1 MAMGNASRAVM
12 IVGLLGVAVGSGSV
26 AQAEPAGA
34 VVVPLFGPGG
44 RPAFC
49 GTNHTGGRAQPQD
62 DGGYRIAG
70 LAPGRH
76 VIHLEL
82 TDERIDV
89 LVTLVPG
96 ADVVVPPVVVRGPCR
111 ALSLRS
117 PVIDVEPAATL
128 PGWTLRIGRRYQ
140 ASPGLAPA
148 TFERERGLM
157 RLGAA
162 HALKRVER
170 GPATRSL

>member
-1 MAMGNASRAVM
+1 MATVNGLRAVM
-12 IVGLLGVAVGSGSV
+12 IVGVLAVAAGPGSV

-34 VVVPLFGPGG
+34 VVVPLFGVGG

-49 GTNHTGGRAQPQD
+49 GTNQSGGRAQPQD
-62 DGGYRIAG
+62 EGGYRIAG

-89 LVTLVPG
+89 LVTVAAG

-117 PVIDVEPAATL
+117 PVIDVLPAATL

-140 ASPGLAPA
+140 ASPGLTPA

-162 HALKRVER
+162 HYLKRGER

>member
-1 MAMGNASRAVM
+1 MAIGNAPCAMM
-12 IVGLLGVAVGSGSV
+12 IVGVLGVAVGSSAV
-26 AQAEPAGA
+26 VQAEPAGA
-34 VVVPLFGPGG
+34 VVVPLFGVGG
-44 RPAFC
+44 RPTFC
-49 GTNHTGGRAQPQD
+49 GANHSGGRAQPQD
-62 DGGYRIAG
+62 EGGYRIVG

-76 VIHLEL
+76 VIHREL

-89 LVTLVPG
+89 LVPVAAG

-117 PVIDVEPAATL
+117 PVIDVEPAAAQ

-148 TFERERGLM
+148 TFARERGLM

-162 HALKRVER
+162 HSLKGVER
-170 GPATRSL
+170 GPSTRSL